1 MPSETYEMRPR
12 IVRTFGALAAGLL
25 ALAGA
30 TAPAAAA
37 VWPDHLT
44 TADTY
49 LFHPVIKVEN
59 NFWGAPASIYVE
71 GPSDPHPG
79 DLHATVKCGSFLAL
93 LVKNTYPTV
102 TDTVLANLTTSS
114 SPDAVKW
121 YDAIVGQAQDAGSG
135 IGFVRRTSAAQIAP
149 GDILASAY
157 TTSGDS
163 GHAMTVESIT
173 FKNAAIVPPFPIP
186 GVTKVNRYWVTVYDS
201 SKDPHGNDWAT
212 NPFPD
217 SRDHGATDDTG
228 IGFGAIALYALADD
242 DTDPNNAAPA
252 DAGKIVAWAWNVS
265 ATTTSFYYAVPKPAG
280 SSKEYRP
287 LEAGRLTGL

>member
-1 MPSETYEMRPR
+1 MRTNPASNTA
-12 IVRTFGALAAGLL
+12 RTLRAASALTLGLL
-25 ALAGA
+25 GWAAQ
-30 TAPAAAA
+30 TAPAQAA
-37 VWPDHLT
+37 WGDHLA

-49 LFHPVIKVEN
+49 IYHPAIKPEN

-93 LVKNTYPTV
+93 LLENTYAGVTPSLLQGLTGSTSPAAADWYSGIHAQATV
-102 TDTVLANLTTSS
+102 
-114 SPDAVKW
+114 
-121 YDAIVGQAQDAGSG
+121 SG
-135 IGFVRRTSAAQIAP
+135 IGFLELTTAPQIGP
-149 GDILASAY
+149 GDLLAAVY

-173 FKNAAIVPPFPIP
+173 FKNAAIAPPYPIP

-201 SKDPHGNDWAT
+201 SKDPHGNGWAS

-217 SRDHGATDDTG
+217 SRDLGAVDDTG
-228 IGFGAIALYALADD
+228 IGFGAIALYSLADD
-242 DTDPNNAAPA
+242 DADPNNTPPA

-280 SSKEYRP
+280 STLDYRP
-287 LEAGRLTGL
+287 IRAGRLTGL